1 MPDLVPDKLL
11 KLASPE
17 ELEYYLKLLHAQKA
31 MESPLDYAMYTTPGA
46 QRFRHTEYLN
56 SVLVALVNKRLY
68 KSGIGPQAVLKYRNK
83 RDKKG
88 QWVHPVTG
96 EKALHR
102 LKISLPPQV
111 GKSFIVGE
119 HFTAWY
125 MRTHPNENIM
135 YITYASPLAEKI
147 SRKAMTTID
156 RTPELGNTLDPERRS
171 IKNWAIEGGLGEFI
185 ARGVSGSVTG
195 FGGNVIFDDP
205 HADGP
210 AALSP
215 IERNAVLELWDSSV
229 ATRTGGGFKWA
240 IVVQTRWH
248 PNDLSGHLEETD
260 GDNWFPVVLPA
271 LAYDTVNEEGIS
283 IHPELSIPDPLGR
296 HPGESVCPELY
307 SEADFADHK
316 RRNPFW
322 WDAEYQGLP
331 TSSEG
336 SLFSMFNTYR
346 LIDGVYEIERPDGAI
361 DYFNE
366 QDCYRYG
373 IMDMAIS
380 EKSNADYTVYGVFDL
395 TPKRDLLV
403 RAIIRRRIPST
414 EHLSFMYTQAEEYNV
429 NWTGIEDVTFGSV
442 LIQTAVKENRITI
455 RRLKTKNKDKFTRAV
470 TVAEMNGNG
479 KVYIP
484 QKAEWVDDYRLEMR
498 QFRPG
503 ADHDD
508 QVDVTSYAGIEAQ
521 KIPLTFS
528 KAPIRPTNDYGVA
541 RRPKIKRIQISHD
554 DIGSGW

>member
-1 MPDLVPDKLL
+1 MSLIPESLL
-11 KLASPE
+11 QAATPE
-17 ELEYYLKLLHAQKA
+17 ELEYYHKLLKAQLA
-31 MESPLDYAMYTTPGA
+31 MHSPLDYAMYATPGT
-46 QRFRHTEYLN
+46 QRYAHTEYIN
-56 SVLVALVNKRLY
+56 SVLMALFSKRLY
-68 KSGIGPQAVLKYRNK
+68 KSGIGPESVLVYRNK

-111 GKSFIVGE
+111 GKSFLVGE
-119 HFTAWY
+119 HATAWY
-125 MRTHPNENIM
+125 MRTHPDENIM

-156 RTPELGNTLDPERRS
+156 RTPELGHKLDPDRRS

-248 PNDLSGHLEETD
+248 PGDLSGHLEETD
-260 GDNWFPVVLPA
+260 GDNWYTVVLPA
-271 LAYDTVNEEGIS
+271 LAYDTVNKQGIS
-283 IHPELSIPDPLGR
+283 VHPDLGIVDPLGR

-307 SEADFADHK
+307 SEDDFAEHK

-331 TSSEG
+331 NSVEG
-336 SLFSMFNTYR
+336 ALFTDFNHYKLVDDVYT
-346 LIDGVYEIERPDGAI
+346 IFNKDGTV
-361 DYFNE
+361 DYANVN
-366 QDCYRYG
+366 DCYRYG
-373 IMDMAIS
+373 IMDLAIKQS
-380 EKSNADYTVYGVFDL
+380 ETADYTVFGVFDL
-395 TPKRDLLV
+395 TPKRQLLLHAV
-403 RAIIRRRIPST
+403 IRKRVPGN
-414 EHLSFMYTQAEEYNV
+414 EHREFMYENAAKYDCQWV
-429 NWTGIEDVTFGSV
+429 GIEDSTYGSE
-442 LIQTAVKENRITI
+442 LIQYAIAENRIVI
-455 RRLKTKNKDKFTRAV
+455 RRLKTKNKDKFTRIVPA
-470 TVAEMNGNG
+470 AEMNSNG
-479 KVYIP
+479 MFFIP
-484 QKAEWVDDYRLEMR
+484 LDAEWVPEYKLEMR

-508 QVDVTSYAGIEAQ
+508 QADITAYGAIEAQ
-521 KIPLTFS
+521 KIPNTFI
-528 KAPIRPTNDYGVA
+528 KRPTFVKNELNTA
-541 RRPKIKRIQISHD
+541 KRPVKRIKTNHD
-554 DIGSGW
+554 EIGNW